1 MQKNELNVQLFDAR
15 EPLMQPNSGGLNP
28 DNDYLHFCMN
38 SAAINIYLDMYWTEV
53 FSTHVV
59 NEAAVLHRQTE
70 EMSLEGTL
78 ASLREM

>member
-1 MQKNELNVQLFDAR
+1 
-15 EPLMQPNSGGLNP
+15 MQPNSGGLNP

-59 NEAAVLHRQTE
+59 NEAAVLHRQKFGGNIGIE
-70 EMSLEGTL
+70 CKAKRFPFGNVICINCDK
-78 ASLREM
+78 

>member
-59 NEAAVLHRQTE
+59 NEAAVCSSVV
-70 EMSLEGTL
+70 SLYLVEKFD
-78 ASLREM
+78 SPSF